1 MKRELFGL
9 ILYTYDYYEWERVVC
24 TSFDRELLVEKHRQI
39 NSEQNAMGYDIP
51 LLDSIERESAKS
63 REKSHYCIDPVVFL
77 EEDQSVYRGDGL
89 L

>member
-39 NSEQNAMGYDIP
+39 NSELNAMGYNIP
-51 LLDSIERESAKS
+51 LLDENNRESDKS
-63 REKSHYCIDPVVFL
+63 REKSHYCISPVLFL
-77 EEDQSVYRGDGL
+77 
-89 L
+89 